1 MSGDRTFH
9 IVEAVVD
16 RGDDIGATVRR
27 PWPDAFKEQ
36 AVAATLAPGVNVSA
50 IARQMGISPSQ
61 LFGWR
66 RLALAKGNV
75 VERNDAAS
83 LSSEMPARVVPLV
96 EIVLGAIVVR
106 TPADIGE
113 ADLRRLIRAVRSA

>member
-16 RGDDIGATVRR
+16 RGEDIGATVRR
-27 PWPDAFKEQ
+27 HWPDAFKEQ

-66 RLALAKGNV
+66 RLALAKGRV

-83 LSSEMPARVVPLV
+83 LSSEMPARSAPLV
-96 EIVLGAIVVR
+96 EIVLGTIVVR
-106 TPADIGE
+106 VPADIGE
-113 ADLRRLIRAVRSA
+113 ADLRRVIRAVRAA

>member
-16 RGDDIGATVRR
+16 RGDDMGTTVRQH
-27 PWPDAFKEQ
+27 WSDAFKEQ
-36 AVAATLAPGVNVSA
+36 AVAATLTPGVNVSA
-50 IARQMGISPSQ
+50 IAKQMGISPSQ

-66 RLALAKGNV
+66 RLALTKGNV
-75 VERNDAAS
+75 VERNDAM
-83 LSSEMPARVVPLV
+83 SSPSETTSRSVPLV
-96 EIVLGAIVVR
+96 EIVLGAITVR
-106 TPADIGE
+106 TPANIGE

>member
-1 MSGDRTFH
+1 M
-9 IVEAVVD
+9 
-16 RGDDIGATVRR
+16 
-27 PWPDAFKEQ
+27 
-36 AVAATLAPGVNVSA
+36 NVSA

-66 RLALAKGNV
+66 RLALAKGDV
-75 VERNDAAS
+75 VVRNDAAS
-83 LSSEMPARVVPLV
+83 LSSDMPARSVPLV
-96 EIVLGAIVVR
+96 EIVLGPIVVR